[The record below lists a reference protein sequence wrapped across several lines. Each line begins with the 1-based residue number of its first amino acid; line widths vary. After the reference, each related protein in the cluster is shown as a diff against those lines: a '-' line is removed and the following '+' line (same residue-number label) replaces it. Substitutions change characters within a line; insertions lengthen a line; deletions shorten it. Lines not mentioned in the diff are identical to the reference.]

1 MSAIETYFFP
11 NQYHYDEGLGVRTSE
26 DLHLIQQSVVVTP
39 APPKLDLIDLPGGDG
54 SIDRTEALGGVRYG
68 DRTITWTFALYP
80 GDDWYA
86 KQSEVSAA
94 LSGRRW
100 YIELSEDEGRW
111 YRGRISVSAYN
122 RDRALRQITV
132 TAQCEPW
139 IYAAELTTVT
149 ASLYSVSSGEW
160 TTVAIEG
167 SGRVVPEV
175 WLDQDAEVTYHDA
188 YGGGQK
194 TITLEA
200 PTPGTL
206 AKLDDEDV
214 IKSGLEIAG
223 EEAERFVY
231 MNTVS
236 ASSGNVKLVYR
247 RAEL

>member
-11 NQYHYDEGLGVRTSE
+11 NQYHYDEGLGYHTRE
-26 DLHLIQQSVVVTP
+26 DLHLIQQSVTVTP

-68 DRTITWTFALYP
+68 DRTLTWTFALFP
-80 GDDWYA
+80 GDDWHE

-94 LSGRRW
+94 LSGQRW
-100 YIELSEDEGRW
+100 YIELSEDPGRW

-122 RDRALRQITV
+122 RDRMLRQITV

-139 IYAAELTTVT
+139 IYASELTTIT
-149 ASLYSVSSGEW
+149 ERLYSVASGDW

-167 SGRVVPEV
+167 GGRIVPEV
-175 WLDQDAEVTYHDA
+175 WLDQDAYLTYHDPYTDA
-188 YGGGQK
+188 QK

-206 AKLDDEDV
+206 AQVPAEDV
-214 IKSGLEIAG
+214 IKSGLEIFGAMG
-223 EEAERFVY
+223 VPY
-231 MNTVS
+231 ITLNTAS
-236 ASSGNVKLVYR
+236 AASGNVKIVYR
-247 RAEL
+247 RADL